1 MAKIKQDEVSEK
13 DVEVISEAKKAF
25 QEFIEKYKKQ
35 NPAKYEIKKAELE
48 KHLASL

>member
-1 MAKIKQDEVSEK
+1 MAKTKQEEVSTKET
-13 DVEVISEAKKAF
+13 EVISDAKKAF